1 MQLCLCAARTPH
13 RSSSW
18 PFLVRRSL
26 QHLPSLASSRRTSAL
41 PSESAATSQSSHLG
55 KTTAKAFP
63 LTYRTGVQTRYSCA
77 TLMGAVVWLQL
88 SGPSSI
94 ICRAQAT
101 KTTSSKPAR
110 CRFRSSTLAA
120 RPRQVGGNARQRR
133 AWSALHRFACSLLRV
148 LVVVVSPCHALQK
161 LLRFQSACRAVRD
174 GVKRQD
180 NAQKTMKRHKL
191 PAGKSPKKK
200 SDRILTV
207 IANN

>member
-1 MQLCLCAARTPH
+1 MQLCSCAARTPH

-55 KTTAKAFP
+55 KTTAKTFP
-63 LTYRTGVQTRYSCA
+63 LLYRTGVQTRYSCA

-120 RPRQVGGNARQRR
+120 RPRQVGGNARQRK
-133 AWSALHRFACSLLRV
+133 AWSALHRFASL
-148 LVVVVSPCHALQK
+148 CM
-161 LLRFQSACRAVRD
+161 QSAACLGRG
-174 GVKRQD
+174 GV
-180 NAQKTMKRHKL
+180 TMSCLAEAPPL
-191 PAGKSPKKK
+191 PISMPCSARWRKAT
-200 SDRILTV
+200 R
-207 IANN
+207 